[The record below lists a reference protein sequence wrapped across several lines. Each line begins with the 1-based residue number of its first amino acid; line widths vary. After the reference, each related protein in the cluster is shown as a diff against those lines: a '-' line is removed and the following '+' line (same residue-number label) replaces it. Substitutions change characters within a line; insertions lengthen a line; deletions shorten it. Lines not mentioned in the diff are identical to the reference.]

1 MFSSILTALFVLGL
15 SAPMTG
21 MAAECSVPVCDIA
34 TEMSRLETLNSDKRG
49 EFALNLKA
57 QYKDVADAAALE
69 NLYTFAI
76 EVKTLVE
83 AKKDDDWVLRAA
95 NDFLNTMVLNLAKF
109 SAVDGD
115 NLVNLYRKLEGQIS
129 RYALITHWQSEL
141 KNIEDVKT
149 LEALVVF
156 GAGARTRS
164 IEANDEDWVARA
176 ATALITEITIKL
188 TNLDPAH
195 EGLYN
200 VAMTEASLAL
210 GTLAFDKVAVLDSSS
225 SKNLVVVFI
234 NSKLR
239 VTVYS
244 FSNAEIKGNEV
255 SGIFMSNGDIS
266 NRFSFVL
273 DRASGSIKGSI
284 ESTKN
289 DTIEFAGSQLFSTRT
304 VFAGNVPRSV
314 GTVDVLGTMKG
325 SIAGI
330 QGKLAVKTFMP
341 GVYSAT
347 FTSDNGSVVLSFQGK
362 FFPKNGVL
370 SLTSSDKIKL
380 VLSLREGV
388 NGEEWMGT
396 SFSTI
401 TGTFSKASFQTL
413 K

>member
-1 MFSSILTALFVLGL
+1 MFSSILRALFVLSL
-15 SAPMTG
+15 MAPMTS
-21 MAAECSVPVCDIA
+21 MASDCNVPVCDIA
-34 TEMSRLETLNSDKRG
+34 AELSRLETLNSDKRG
-49 EFALNLKA
+49 EYALNLKA
-57 QYKDVADAAALE
+57 QYKDVTDAAALE

-83 AKKDDDWVLRAA
+83 SKKDDDWVLRAA

-115 NLVNLYRKLEGQIS
+115 NLVALYRKLEGQIS

-200 VAMTEASLAL
+200 VQMSEASLAL

-225 SKNLVVVFI
+225 SKNLVVAFI

-244 FSNAEIKGNEV
+244 YSNAEIKGNEV
-255 SGIFMSNGDIS
+255 SGVFMSSGDIS
-266 NRFSFVL
+266 NKFSFVL

-289 DTIEFAGSQLFSTRT
+289 DTIEFSGTQMFSTRT
-304 VFAGNVPRSV
+304 VFAGSVPRSV
-314 GTVDVLGTMKG
+314 STVDVLGTLKG

-396 SFSTI
+396 SFSTV

>member
-1 MFSSILTALFVLGL
+1 MFSSILRALFVLSL
-15 SAPMTG
+15 MAPMTS
-21 MAAECSVPVCDIA
+21 MASDCNVPVCDIA

-49 EFALNLKA
+49 EYALGLKA
-57 QYKDVADAAALE
+57 KYKDVSDAAALE

-76 EVKTLVE
+76 EVKALVE

-115 NLVNLYRKLEGQIS
+115 NLVALYRKLEGQIS

-141 KNIEDVKT
+141 KNIENVKT

-176 ATALITEITIKL
+176 ATALITEITVKL

-200 VAMTEASLAL
+200 VEMTEASLAL

-225 SKNLVVVFI
+225 NKNLVVVFI

-244 FSNAEIKGNEV
+244 YSNAEIKGNEV
-255 SGIFMSNGDIS
+255 SGVFMSSGDIS
-266 NRFSFVL
+266 NKFSFVL
-273 DRASGSIKGSI
+273 DRASGSIQGSI

-289 DTIEFAGSQLFSTRT
+289 DTIEFAGTQMFSTRT
-304 VFAGNVPRSV
+304 VFAGSVPRSV
-314 GTVDVLGTMKG
+314 GTADVLGTMKG

-401 TGTFSKASFQTL
+401 TGTFAEASFQTL